1 MGKLRIDE
9 MAAPGAGGLVGVQDI
24 YIDSSSHKLSMV
36 NSAAAVVVFQ
46 TAVIAATGGLNNTP
60 NVAGIAGAV
69 GTLSDA
75 GHTHTTCG
83 GFYSRTAEL
92 NVNTSDAETDLV
104 TASIPA
110 GQLNAG
116 TTYRIKMWGTIQWQA
131 TSGTFVFKVY
141 LGATASGNVLTL
153 VTQTNAGGPFTYE
166 YEALVTVTTAG
177 SGTSGKYVVNQKI
190 QWQTATIANPPV
202 ANTASIMSA
211 PSTTANLDSTITE
224 TIKVTGQFATSS
236 ATNIFKVENAI
247 IECVK
252 L

>member
-9 MAAPGAGGLVGVQDI
+9 IAAPGAGGIAGLQDI

-36 NSAAAVVVFQ
+36 NSAGTVLAFQ
-46 TAVIAATGGLNNTP
+46 TGVIAATGGVADTP
-60 NVAGIAGAV
+60 NVAGIAGAL

-75 GHTHTTCG
+75 GHTHLSCG
-83 GFYSRTAEL
+83 GFYSRTSEL
-92 NVNTSDAETDLV
+92 NVNTSAAETDLV
-104 TASIPA
+104 TASVPA
-110 GQLNAG
+110 GLLAVG
-116 TTYRIKMWGTIQWQA
+116 TTFRIKMWGTIQWQA
-131 TSGTFVFKVY
+131 TSGTFVLKVY

-177 SGTSGKYVVNQKI
+177 SGTNGKYVVNQKI

-202 ANTASIMSA
+202 ANTASIMTA
-211 PSTTANLDSTITE
+211 PSTTANLDTTITE

-236 ATNIFKVENAI
+236 ATNIFKVENAT